1 MANTIFLVQ
10 LQTVIR
16 ELEFPVYVMGP
27 TLSLKAYS

>member
-1 MANTIFLVQ
+1 MKNLLVQ

-27 TLSLKAYS
+27 TPCLKAYS

>member
-1 MANTIFLVQ
+1 MANKLFLVQ

-27 TLSLKAYS
+27 TPSLKAYS